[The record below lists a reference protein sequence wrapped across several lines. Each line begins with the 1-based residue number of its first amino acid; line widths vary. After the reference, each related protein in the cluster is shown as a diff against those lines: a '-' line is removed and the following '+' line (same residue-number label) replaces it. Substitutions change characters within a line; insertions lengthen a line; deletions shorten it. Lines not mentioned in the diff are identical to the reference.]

1 MVTAMAQSSV
11 LRDPDEGSAPA
22 IDVVGVSRR
31 FAGRT
36 ALQDVSMTVERGTV
50 HALLGPNGA
59 GKTTLLRILA
69 GLVQPNEGE
78 VLIQGC
84 IWDQLADRRTR
95 RLFGLVPSGDRSFY
109 LRISGLENLVF
120 FARMQGL
127 PRRRASERARE
138 CLQAVELEAAGG
150 KPVGVYSH
158 GMQKRLSFARA
169 LLVDPPVLLVDE
181 ATHDLDPQGAR
192 LIKDLAVE
200 RAQSGTAILWA
211 TQRVDEI
218 RAFADHVT
226 LLDRGRVRFAGT
238 VARLATWAAPR
249 TFVLR
254 FANGHRDAGKVI
266 ASAREALA
274 GLGTLEHSTDQ
285 EDDHYLLSLQD
296 SVPLGR
302 ALATID
308 EAGIELLTCH
318 EDDSPIERAF
328 LRLTEAGR

>member
-1 MVTAMAQSSV
+1 VVKALAQRSNAPD
-11 LRDPDEGSAPA
+11 RDGSTTPA
-22 IDVVGVSRR
+22 IEVVGVSRS
-31 FAGRT
+31 FAGRP
-36 ALQDVSMTVERGTV
+36 ALQDLSMTVERGRV

-69 GLVQPNEGE
+69 GLVQPDEGE
-78 VLIQGC
+78 VLVEGF
-84 IWDQLADRRTR
+84 IWGELADRRAR

-109 LRISGLENLVF
+109 LRISALENLMF
-120 FARMQGL
+120 FARLQGL
-127 PRRRASERARE
+127 RRRGAAERARE
-138 CLQAVELEAAGG
+138 CLQAVGLEAAAR
-150 KPVGVYSH
+150 KPVGAYSH

-192 LIKDLAVE
+192 LIKELAVE
-200 RAQSGTAILWA
+200 RARNGTAILWA

-226 LLDRGRVRFAGT
+226 LLDRGRVRFAGS
-238 VARLATWAAPR
+238 VARLTAWAAPR
-249 TFVLR
+249 SFVLHLG
-254 FANGHRDAGKVI
+254 NGHRDTGRVVT
-266 ASAREALA
+266 SAREALA
-274 GLGTLEHSTDQ
+274 GLGTLEPSTD
-285 EDDHYLLSLQD
+285 EDDDHYVLSLSD

-308 EAGIELLTCH
+308 QAGIQVLTCR

-328 LRLTEAGR
+328 LRLTEVGR

>member
-1 MVTAMAQSSV
+1 
-11 LRDPDEGSAPA
+11 
-22 IDVVGVSRR
+22 
-31 FAGRT
+31 
-36 ALQDVSMTVERGTV
+36 MTVERGRI

-69 GLVQPNEGE
+69 GLVQPGEGE
-78 VLIQGC
+78 VLVEGF
-84 IWDQLADRRTR
+84 IWGELADRRAR

-109 LRISGLENLVF
+109 LRISGLENLMF
-120 FARMQGL
+120 FARLQGL
-127 PRRRASERARE
+127 PRREAATRARE
-138 CLQAVELEAAGG
+138 CLHAVGLEVAAR
-150 KPVGVYSH
+150 KSVGTYSH
-158 GMQKRLSFARA
+158 GMQKRLAFARA

-200 RAQSGTAILWA
+200 RARSGTTILWA

-249 TFVLR
+249 TFVLHL
-254 FANGHRDAGKVI
+254 ANGHRNAGQIV

-274 GLGTLEHSTDQ
+274 GLGTLELSTDQ
-285 EDDHYLLSLQD
+285 EDDHYFLSLQD

-302 ALATID
+302 ALASID
-308 EAGIELLTCH
+308 EAGIELLTCR